1 MHFISNPTQPNTQS
15 NPMHVFYHNLSCK
28 RYHHEA
34 RTIAHRVYLSLNVA
48 LGRLLMLMLLLPL
61 PMNRFISI
69 ESIDEWV
76 ECLAHTETSPALDYH
91 VYLCFLVW
99 PNFFI
104 SHILTPSKVLFL
116 KHSCK
121 PFKNCFKCEYL
132 LKLEFHPLYT
142 INSFIHSYSHWASP
156 FLLFLYEIVKTV
168 CWIAYWNQMLYWK
181 YSYSKV
187 FFLSIVV
194 IIIVHIRVR
203 VCVCI
208 RFEYT
213 IVCLLYVY
221 NT

>member
-1 MHFISNPTQPNTQS
+1 MQAVSSRSTHNRSPCISISKCRTGSIADADAVAADESLHF
-15 NPMHVFYHNLSCK
+15 Y
-28 RYHHEA
+28 
-34 RTIAHRVYLSLNVA
+34 RVY
-48 LGRLLMLMLLLPL
+48 R
-61 PMNRFISI
+61 
-69 ESIDEWV
+69 DEWV
-76 ECLAHTETSPALDYH
+76 ECLAHTEISPALDYY